1 MVTTKQKLGQNGEE
15 IAVQFL
21 IKGGHQIV
29 SRNFRYGRSE
39 LDIISLM
46 DDVLVISEVKSFVS
60 KPLGAAEYRVHK
72 AKQQQIIKGTYG
84 FLARFP
90 QYENK
95 SVRFDVIIVDF
106 SIFPARITQHKEAF
120 WDEQGWGRF

>member
-1 MVTTKQKLGQNGEE
+1 MLTSKQKLGQNGEE

-21 IKGGHQIV
+21 KKDGHQIV

-39 LDIISLM
+39 LDIVSLK

-60 KPLGAAEYRVHK
+60 KPLDATEYRVHK
-72 AKQQQIIKGTYG
+72 AKQQHIIKGTYG
-84 FLARFP
+84 FLERFP

-95 SVRFDVIIVDF
+95 PVRFDVIIVDF
-106 SIFPARITQHKEAF
+106 SAFPAKITQHQEAF
-120 WDEQGWGRF
+120 WQEQGWGDF